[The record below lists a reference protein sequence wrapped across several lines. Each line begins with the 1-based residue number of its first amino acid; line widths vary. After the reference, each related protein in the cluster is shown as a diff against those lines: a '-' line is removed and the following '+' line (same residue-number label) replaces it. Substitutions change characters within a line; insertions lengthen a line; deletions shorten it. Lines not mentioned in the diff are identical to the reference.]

1 MAYRKTVQLTDLI
14 RFQRTMITEQH
25 LARSNNLNGI
35 SKMISDYVMVTNSNI
50 YTEQML
56 NK

>member
-1 MAYRKTVQLTDLI
+1 
-14 RFQRTMITEQH
+14 MITEQH

>member
-35 SKMISDYVMVTNSNI
+35 SKMISDYVTVTNSNI